1 VPLFSS
7 DPISQP
13 SAELIQRVYAYV
25 AYRLGPGPDADDAT
39 SEVFER
45 AFRYRDRFD
54 PRRGTPASWL
64 IGIARNYLEQH
75 PPINTSAS
83 ELPDTAASDD
93 LEEDAVRRLWVA
105 RLVAQLEE
113 RDREL
118 IALRYGADLTAG
130 QIADLIG
137 LTPNA
142 VAVALH
148 RAVARL
154 RDMLDAERADE
165 IDRDAVDAEARS
177 LAALPDPRSSSG

>member
-1 VPLFSS
+1 M
-7 DPISQP
+7 
-13 SAELIQRVYAYV
+13 
-25 AYRLGPGPDADDAT
+25 
-39 SEVFER
+39 
-45 AFRYRDRFD
+45 
-54 PRRGTPASWL
+54 
-64 IGIARNYLEQH
+64 
-75 PPINTSAS
+75 
-83 ELPDTAASDD
+83 
-93 LEEDAVRRLWVA
+93 
-105 RLVAQLEE
+105 
-113 RDREL
+113 